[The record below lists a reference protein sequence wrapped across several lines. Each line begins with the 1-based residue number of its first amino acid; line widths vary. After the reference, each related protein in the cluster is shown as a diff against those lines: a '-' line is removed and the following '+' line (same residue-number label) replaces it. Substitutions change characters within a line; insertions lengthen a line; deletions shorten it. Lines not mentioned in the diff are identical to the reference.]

1 MVLWLIKR
9 LLLVV
14 SCMGGRHTYPPKLYS
29 SLIHQFPFPLN
40 KILADSCFNLVFTPL
55 NPVVVTVLSAFYWF
69 LIGRHILSINV
80 YQLFVDR
87 DFFYRMTY
95 VEVPVIYYVQYTYL
109 LSFLFLFQYRGIQVY
124 IHLHP

>member
-1 MVLWLIKR
+1 MYYTFCTTFCDSVFVKGFTHFTPKDFDGIMVNSVRIVHCR
-9 LLLVV
+9 
-14 SCMGGRHTYPPKLYS
+14 GGGHTYPPKVYI

-40 KILADSCFNLVFTPL
+40 KILADSCFYLVFTPL

-69 LIGRHILSINV
+69 VIGRQILSINV

-95 VEVPVIYYVQYTYL
+95 VKTVLKYW
-109 LSFLFLFQYRGIQVY
+109 
-124 IHLHP
+124 